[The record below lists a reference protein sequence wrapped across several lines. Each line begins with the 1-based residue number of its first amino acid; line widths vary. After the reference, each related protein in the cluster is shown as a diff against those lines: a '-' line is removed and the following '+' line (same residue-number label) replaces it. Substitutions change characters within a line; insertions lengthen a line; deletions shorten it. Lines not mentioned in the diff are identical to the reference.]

1 MNAAIAQHL
10 NVPAASILEVQEW
23 ARVLWVRVKGLGA
36 RFVSKKVSAVE
47 KITRSEAAKQ
57 VAKAIEAYSR
67 EEYECSIWEKGG
79 RCRIYVKDMGYSNAQ
94 AQDQGFVHINTDGTI
109 GFDNL
114 KGRPRGVV
122 ESVQELSL
130 QIAEDAEAAD
140 AIAQPYKQQPQ
151 TIQESWAA
159 YNAANPAGYNRRTGS
174 WDSTL
179 DRDDYEG

>member
-1 MNAAIAQHL
+1 MNA
-10 NVPAASILEVQEW
+10 
-23 ARVLWVRVKGLGA
+23 
-36 RFVSKKVSAVE
+36 E

-79 RCRIYVKDMGYSNAQ
+79 RCRIYVKDMGYKNAS

-122 ESVQELSL
+122 ESVQALSL
-130 QIAEDAEAAD
+130 QIAEDAEAAE
-140 AIAQPYKQQPQ
+140 AIAQPYKQQTQQPQ

-159 YNAANPAGYNRRTGS
+159 YHKANPAGYNRRAGS